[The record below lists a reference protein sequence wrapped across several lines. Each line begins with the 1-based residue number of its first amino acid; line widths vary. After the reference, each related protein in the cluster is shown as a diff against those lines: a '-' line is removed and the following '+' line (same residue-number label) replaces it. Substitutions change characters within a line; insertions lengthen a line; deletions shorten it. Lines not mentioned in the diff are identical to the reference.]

1 MILLLSGLLFI
12 VAIPIVTW
20 LHTQYHLDIR
30 LTPETPLPPP
40 PYPLISVIVPAR
52 NEERNIRACVE
63 ALLAQTYPN
72 LEILVVDDRS
82 TDATPRI
89 LAQLR
94 SQALALGRG
103 PGGIA
108 AEPAAVAPQRES
120 PRPLPSLR
128 IIQGKELPPGWAG
141 KPHAIH
147 QGFLQARG
155 EWLCFV
161 DADTHLHP
169 AAIAVA
175 YATAVQQGADLFT
188 LFTRQR
194 MESFWEWVIQPLVL
208 TALSVGFS
216 PRRVNDPHR
225 PDAIANG
232 QFILIR
238 RSVYEAI
245 GGHAAIR
252 NSIVE
257 DKDLAERVKSQG
269 YRLLLVDGEAIAE
282 TRMYTSLAEIW
293 EGWTKNIY
301 LGLRDRLSLLLLGAF
316 GASLALAAALLL
328 PFWLLAGLAWAWQSA
343 TPWNWL
349 VPLEACLVWLYL
361 LFWRYRAAKHLG
373 IPRWSILFTP
383 LGAALFAAMML
394 TSAWNV
400 LSGRGVRWKG
410 RRYL

>member
-1 MILLLSGLLFI
+1 MILLLSTLLVLF
-12 VAIPIVTW
+12 AIPILTW
-20 LHTQYHLDIR
+20 LHTQYHLDFH
-30 LTPETPLPPP
+30 LSPANPLPPP

-63 ALLAQTYPN
+63 GLLAQSYPN

-89 LAQLR
+89 LAELR
-94 SQALALGRG
+94 SQAGAVQEG
-103 PGGIA
+103 PWA
-108 AEPAAVAPQRES
+108 PAAAPEASSGPEATGLR
-120 PRPLPSLR
+120 SLVV
-128 IIQGKELPPGWAG
+128 IQGRELPPGWAG
-141 KPHAIH
+141 KPHALH
-147 QGFLQARG
+147 QGFERARG

-161 DADTHLHP
+161 DADTRLHP
-169 AAIAVA
+169 TAIAVA
-175 YATAVQQGADLFT
+175 YGMAVRQNIDLLS

-194 MESFWEWVIQPLVL
+194 LESFWEWVIQPLIL

-216 PRRVNDPHR
+216 PRKVNDPNR

-238 RSVYEAI
+238 RAVYEAV

-257 DKDLAERVKSQG
+257 DKDLAERVKGQG
-269 YRLLLVDGEAIAE
+269 YRLLLADGEAVAE

-301 LGLRDRLSLLLLGAF
+301 LGLRGKPSLLLLGAF
-316 GASLALAAALLL
+316 GAFLAFGAAVLL
-328 PFWLLAGLAWAWQSA
+328 PLWLIGGLIWAWNH
-343 TPWNWL
+343 PNWGFL
-349 VPLEACLVWLYL
+349 VPLQALLTWVYL
-361 LFWRYRAAKHLG
+361 LFWRARVARYLG
-373 IPRWSILFTP
+373 VPLWSIFFTP
-383 LGAALFAAMML
+383 LGAGIFAAMML
-394 TSAWNV
+394 VSAWNV

-410 RRYL
+410 RVYR

>member
-1 MILLLSGLLFI
+1 MIWLLSSLLFLL
-12 VAIPIVTW
+12 AIPILTW

-30 LTPETPLPPP
+30 LAPEDPLPPP

-52 NEERNIRACVE
+52 NEERNIRTCVE

-82 TDATPRI
+82 TDATPRL
-89 LAQLR
+89 LAQL
-94 SQALALGRG
+94 QAEAGAHGQG
-103 PGGIA
+103 PGATA
-108 AEPAAVAPQRES
+108 AEPAAVAPERGS
-120 PRPLPSLR
+120 PRPSARLR
-128 IIQGKELPPGWAG
+128 VIQGCELPPGWAG
-141 KPHAIH
+141 KPHALH

-161 DADTHLHP
+161 DADTRLHP

-175 YATAVQQGADLFT
+175 YAAAVRHSADLLS

-194 MESFWEWVIQPLVL
+194 LESFWEWVIQPIVL

-216 PRRVNDPHR
+216 PRRVNDPR
-225 PDAIANG
+225 YPDAIANG

-238 RSVYEAI
+238 RSVYQAV

-252 NSIVE
+252 DSIVE
-257 DKDLAERVKSQG
+257 DKALAERVKGQG
-269 YRLLLVDGEAIAE
+269 YRLLLVDGEAVAE

-316 GASLALAAALLL
+316 GALLALSAAFLL
-328 PFWLLAGLAWAWQSA
+328 PFWPIAGLIWAWKSA
-343 TPWNWL
+343 TPWSWL
-349 VPLEACLVWLYL
+349 VPLQALLVWLYL
-361 LFWRYRAAKHLG
+361 LFWRHRVAAHLG

-383 LGAALFAAMML
+383 LGAALFAAMMF